1 MRNPK
6 ELDHLLANK
15 GFTYSCWEDA
25 WRKDDKI
32 VEYSDH
38 DHVKVDNKVLTID
51 DAFDLF
57 S

>member
-15 GFTYSCWEDA
+15 GFTYSCWEDT
-25 WRKDDKI
+25 WRKDNET
-32 VEYSDH
+32 VEFYDH
-38 DHVKVDNKVLTID
+38 DHVKVNNTVLTID
-51 DAFDLF
+51 GAFDLF